1 MDPVVY
7 ARAVVLV
14 AARTTVHCLGLQDL
28 VCRPPLPATSTVVV
42 VVVVVVVVAVAVA
55 VRVVVAFWAV
65 VFYLTCLDATAVEF
79 VATVAATVVVCV
91 VVTPAGPFGV
101 VDAGGAALEAMLH
114 TTQGAQHNLQCRVSF

>member
-1 MDPVVY
+1 MAALHAAANMVAEIVDPVVY

-14 AARTTVHCLGLQDL
+14 AARKTVHWLGLQDL
-28 VCRPPLPATSTVVV
+28 VCRPPLPATSTAVV

-79 VATVAATVVVCV
+79 VATVAATVVVCRRDSCCAV
-91 VVTPAGPFGV
+91 CC
-101 VDAGGAALEAMLH
+101 L
-114 TTQGAQHNLQCRVSF
+114 RRW